1 VILGILGGGQLGWML
16 GTAARRL
23 GIECVFLDPAEHCTA
38 DLVGDR
44 IRAAY
49 DDAEALSA
57 LARRCDVVTYEFE
70 NVPAESAARLAEDV
84 AVRPG
89 WKSLETSQDRA
100 IEKTFLT
107 EQGVP
112 VPAFAVV
119 DDLETLEAAVAK
131 VGLPAILKT
140 RRGGYDGKGQ
150 AVLRHPDDLEAGFS
164 AIGGRPAILESMIDF
179 EFEASVLVVRGCDGT
194 TETWGPIR
202 NEHSGGI
209 LRRSDCPAPDVSSK
223 AASAMLAHAEKLAR
237 ALDHCG
243 VLTVEFFVLGD
254 EVLANEMAPRVHN
267 SGHLTIEYAETDQFE
282 NHVRAVTGLSL
293 GATGSRHPH
302 ATMLNAIGASPADTD
317 LNAHHIATVN
327 DFGTAS
333 AEATVGAAV
342 YHDYRKQPRPGRKVG
357 HLTAISPKAPGTWAD
372 ALAAVIPGASETEP
386 NSDD

>member
-1 VILGILGGGQLGWML
+1 
-16 GTAARRL
+16 
-23 GIECVFLDPAEHCTA
+23 
-38 DLVGDR
+38 
-44 IRAAY
+44 
-49 DDAEALSA
+49 
-57 LARRCDVVTYEFE
+57 
-70 NVPAESAARLAEDV
+70 
-84 AVRPG
+84 
-89 WKSLETSQDRA
+89 
-100 IEKTFLT
+100 
-107 EQGVP
+107 
-112 VPAFAVV
+112 
-119 DDLETLEAAVAK
+119 
-131 VGLPAILKT
+131 
-140 RRGGYDGKGQ
+140 
-150 AVLRHPDDLEAGFS
+150 
-164 AIGGRPAILESMIDF
+164 
-179 EFEASVLVVRGCDGT
+179 
-194 TETWGPIR
+194 
-202 NEHSGGI
+202 
-209 LRRSDCPAPDVSSK
+209 
-223 AASAMLAHAEKLAR
+223 MLAHAEKLAR

-282 NHVRAVTGLSL
+282 NHVRAVTGLPL